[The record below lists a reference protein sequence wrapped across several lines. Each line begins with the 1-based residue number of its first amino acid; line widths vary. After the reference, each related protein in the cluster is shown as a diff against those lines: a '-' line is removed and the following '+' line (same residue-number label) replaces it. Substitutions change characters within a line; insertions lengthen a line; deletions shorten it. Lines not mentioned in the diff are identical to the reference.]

1 MIDSSGRPIGG
12 AVRCCNGCKLTT
24 ASIDTHPHPHNTPH
38 AQAASPDAIIQE
50 AIKKP
55 VVVFSKSYC
64 PYCRKAKEVRLVGWL
79 VVMSVGAYQYVCA
92 PLAPILACV

>member
-1 MIDSSGRPIGG
+1 M
-12 AVRCCNGCKLTT
+12 
-24 ASIDTHPHPHNTPH
+24 
-38 AQAASPDAIIQE
+38 
-50 AIKKP
+50 
-55 VVVFSKSYC
+55 VVFSKSYC